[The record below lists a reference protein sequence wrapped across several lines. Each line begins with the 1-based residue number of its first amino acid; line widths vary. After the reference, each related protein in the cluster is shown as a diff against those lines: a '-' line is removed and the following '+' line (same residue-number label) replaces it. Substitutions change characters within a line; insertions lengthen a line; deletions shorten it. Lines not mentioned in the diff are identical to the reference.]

1 MCSFFLL
8 LFLLTD
14 HNLAYEH
21 SCIVAIEIT
30 FLWMLIYFLLLFFI
44 SGFLFVCLLFC
55 FIGQALNRQSGLV
68 SNSQPYCRNYPLPC
82 RIAYKQINDG
92 CDHSNISHWFSF
104 FSSTMRPLWFL
115 SEVTNQHRKKK
126 PLLHICLRTFIT
138 FVFPIPPAQLS
149 ASGWFLPVI
158 WLRYLAWL
166 IPRKSFTMSS
176 VQIRLTTHCKQ
187 RI

>member
-14 HNLAYEH
+14 HNFAYEH

-115 SEVTNQHRKKK
+115 SEVTN
-126 PLLHICLRTFIT
+126 PYST
-138 FVFPIPPAQLS
+138 FVWELLLPLFSPSLQLNS
-149 ASGWFLPVI
+149 LLLGGFC
-158 WLRYLAWL
+158 
-166 IPRKSFTMSS
+166 
-176 VQIRLTTHCKQ
+176 RLFGSD
-187 RI
+187 I